1 MTAGGMPRSVGRVVQ
16 ECSAGLVVI
25 RQDGDQLA
33 FAAPPTVRS
42 GDLEPEYLARGIKA
56 FGVRPEQVIEHQWAD
71 NGPGW
76 ADLRLASAEEVLALE
91 PDFSTISDAMVGA
104 IGAYPD
110 GSDCAFE
117 LRSFAPGVGVYK
129 DPICGSMN
137 ASVAQWLTR
146 GGMAPLEYSVSQ
158 GSKVSRS
165 GRITIST
172 DGEDVLWVG
181 GTTTVLFTGTATV

>member
-1 MTAGGMPRSVGRVVQ
+1 
-16 ECSAGLVVI
+16 
-25 RQDGDQLA
+25 
-33 FAAPPTVRS
+33 
-42 GDLEPEYLARGIKA
+42 
-56 FGVRPEQVIEHQWAD
+56 
-71 NGPGW
+71 
-76 ADLRLASAEEVLALE
+76 
-91 PDFSTISDAMVGA
+91 MVGA